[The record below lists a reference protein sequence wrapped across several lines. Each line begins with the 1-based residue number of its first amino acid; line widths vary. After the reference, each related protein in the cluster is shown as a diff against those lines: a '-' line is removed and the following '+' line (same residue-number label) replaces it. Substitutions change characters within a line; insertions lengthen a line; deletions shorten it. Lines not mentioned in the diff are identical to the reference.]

1 MTDLSS
7 ILSKKAADVKAPVL
21 LPAGL
26 YIAQIEKWSDVREIG
41 VNKTLGIDCTYLI
54 TQPLDV
60 EVPADC
66 ELPRRLRATH
76 WLSENSL
83 FRFKEFLTGTLGIEE
98 GQKDLAEM
106 IRESAGRMFRVE
118 VTQTAYT
125 AKGKTE
131 PEMINNAGNAFP
143 LG

>member
-7 ILSKKAADVKAPVL
+7 VLSKKAAELKPPVL

-26 YIAQIEKWSDVREIG
+26 YIAQIEKWGDVREIG
-41 VNKTLGIDCTYLI
+41 QNKSLGIDCTYLI

-66 ELPRRLRATH
+66 ELPRRMRATH
-76 WLSENSL
+76 WLTENSL

-98 GQKDLAEM
+98 GSKDLAEM
-106 IRESAGRMFRVE
+106 IAESTGRMFRCE
-118 VTQTAYT
+118 ITQTAYT
-125 AKGKTE
+125 PKGKSE
-131 PEMINNAGNAFP
+131 PEMINNTGNSFP
-143 LG
+143 LE